1 MRDLVQ
7 DKARMWGHL
16 SALAGGG
23 KVATHFAPDAVAEI
37 AHPYGTSAGPAL
49 ARFYADLHR
58 ALPDA
63 EWRPEIFIAGHN
75 HPDTRTDAPRFS
87 PLVGSFGHWQGTFTE
102 PLLGIAPTGG
112 VVHLRI
118 CEVHHLNDAGQIAR
132 AWILPDFLDL
142 MDQVGQFPLPP
153 MRGARGMWP
162 GPKGGG
168 GVRMGAVDE
177 AGGNAAMA
185 AVLDMHNALN
195 THVGA
200 DVSGLTMAHW
210 DPNFMYYAAAGI
222 GMCRGVD
229 GFRRH
234 HQIPFRKAVPDRHSK
249 GHFVRIADGRFAL
262 TGGRLYATQTGPYLG
277 MPATG
282 RQVWMDVMDFY
293 HFDAHSDA
301 HSNGAGL
308 ITENWLPFD
317 IPLMAHKMGVE
328 LLGARAIPGAIG
340 AG

>member
-1 MRDLVQ
+1 MRDLLQ
-7 DKARMWGHL
+7 DKARVHAHL
-16 SALAGGG
+16 SALTCGGA
-23 KVATHFAPDAVAEI
+23 VEQAFAPDAVAEI
-37 AHPYGTSAGPAL
+37 AHPYGTCTGDEIT
-49 ARFYADLHR
+49 RFYADLHR

-75 HPDTRTDAPRFS
+75 HPDERMDAPRVS
-87 PLVGSFGHWQGTFTE
+87 PQVGSFGHWQGTFTE
-102 PLLGIAPTGG
+102 PLLGIEPTDG

-118 CEVHHLNDAGQIAR
+118 CEVHHLNDAGLIAR
-132 AWILPDFLDL
+132 SWILPDLLDL
-142 MDQVGQFPLPP
+142 MDQASQFPLPP
-153 MRGARGMWP
+153 MNGARGQWP
-162 GPKGGG
+162 GPKGGD
-168 GVRMGAVDE
+168 GVRMGEADI

-185 AVLDMHNALN
+185 RVLDMHNALN

-234 HQIPFRKAVPDRHSK
+234 HQIPFREAVPDRHSM

-262 TGGRLYATQTGPYLG
+262 TGGRLYATHTGPYFG
-277 MPATG
+277 IPATG
-282 RQVWMDVMDFY
+282 RAVHMDVMDFY
-293 HFDAHSDA
+293 HFDE
-301 HSNGAGL
+301 AGL

-317 IPLMAHKMGVE
+317 IVKMAHQMGVD
-328 LLGARAIPGAIG
+328 LLPRPAS
-340 AG
+340 